1 MSFGVRTLSAAMQQ
15 GKDNGPSDDIQRP
28 NAEGDPEPTDMPALP
43 EVQDQ
48 QQPSGDGPVKMKK
61 QIQQYGKEIAEE
73 AFQMFHSLPQAG

>member
-28 NAEGDPEPTDMPALP
+28 NAEGEPKPTDMPALP